1 MNLLIE
7 QGQTIRLPADFYSG
21 DDPCDPTDPQL
32 HIFNP
37 SNVPVATGLIPT
49 RMAAGVYYR
58 DFAVDDDAPVGSWV
72 ARWTGSI
79 NGRPVHGDDIF
90 QVLPRPP
97 VEIVATHDKA
107 PKQAKETRTT
117 NDPDLISERLSG
129 VLSSRARAISA
140 PAPSKTRG
148 RRGRVR
154 PSSSSAA
161 AAQNSSA
168 RRKVPAKPAPRIRPK
183 VLVTVLI
190 ALLVLGAVYSQRT
203 QASQVQKIFDA
214 ADVAFKKGRFAQ
226 AETLYF
232 KALDKDPR
240 NKFAHFNL
248 GILAQREDR
257 IEDAMYYYNRALSA
271 DADFLPALYNKASL
285 QEVLGRTADAAA
297 TYRRLL
303 KTSPSH
309 APSRFNLGILL
320 YSKLGDQ
327 QQGRREI
334 SEALKL
340 NPALTSQLD
349 PKLAG
354 EITPPN
360 KPAP

>member
-21 DDPCDPTDPQL
+21 DDLCDPTDPLL

-37 SNVPVATGLIPT
+37 SDVKVAAGLIPK
-49 RMAAGVYYR
+49 RRAVGVYYC
-58 DFAVDDDAPVGSWV
+58 DFAVGHDAPVGSWV
-72 ARWTGSI
+72 ARWTGTI
-79 NGRPVHGDDIF
+79 NGRLVGGDDVF
-90 QVLPRPP
+90 QVLQRPP
-97 VEIVATHDKA
+97 VEIVVTQDKTSQ
-107 PKQAKETRTT
+107 PAKGTRPMS
-117 NDPDLISERLSG
+117 DEDLIGERLAS
-129 VLSSRARAISA
+129 VLSGRARTISA
-140 PAPSKTRG
+140 PPPSKAKG

-154 PSSSSAA
+154 PSSSGP
-161 AAQNSSA
+161 AQNAPA
-168 RRKVPAKPAPRIRPK
+168 RRGVPAKPVPRIRPK
-183 VLVTVLI
+183 VLVPLLI

-203 QASQVQKIFDA
+203 RASQVQKIFDD
-214 ADVAFKKGRFAQ
+214 ADVAFKKGQFAQ

-232 KALDKDPR
+232 RALDKDPR

-248 GILAQREDR
+248 GILAQQKNRTE
-257 IEDAMYYYNRALSA
+257 EAMYYYNRSLAA
-271 DADFLPALYNKASL
+271 DPDFLPALYNKASL
-285 QEVLGRTADAAA
+285 QEAWGRTDDAVA
-297 TYRRLL
+297 TYRYLL
-303 KTSPSH
+303 KSSPSH
-309 APSRFNLGILL
+309 APSHFNLGILL

-334 SEALKL
+334 GEALKL

-349 PKLAG
+349 PKLAE